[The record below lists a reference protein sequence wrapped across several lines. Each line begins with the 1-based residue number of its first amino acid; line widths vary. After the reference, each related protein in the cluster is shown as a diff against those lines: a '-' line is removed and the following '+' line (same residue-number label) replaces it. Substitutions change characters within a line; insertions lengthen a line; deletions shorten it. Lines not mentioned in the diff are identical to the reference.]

1 MTPETGNALNTPHD
15 WSARARSTAMDALRY
30 TQFVGIMKRALLV
43 AAFAVISAVLA
54 FFFLARQ
61 PGRVTVGY
69 ERLGHVEND
78 LAMVKP
84 RLTGQDAQGNP
95 FVVTA
100 DAAIRDA
107 KNPKRARLQKVEADF
122 TQGPD
127 GWFNATSARGL
138 VDMDAGTL
146 QLNGGV
152 NVFSGQGYELHTASA
167 FADLHK
173 GKVNGYEPVT
183 GQGPMGDLRAD
194 QFQFDRNTK
203 LLTLNGHVHMTIVGT
218 KT

>member
-1 MTPETGNALNTPHD
+1 MSPKSGDALNTPHD

-61 PGRVTVGY
+61 PARVSMSY
-69 ERLGHVEND
+69 EQLGHVEND
-78 LAMVKP
+78 LTMVKP

-100 DAAIRDA
+100 EAAIQDA
-107 KNPKRARLQKVEADF
+107 KNPKRARLRKVEADF
-122 TQGPD
+122 TQPD
-127 GWFNATSARGL
+127 GWFNAIGATGL
-138 VDMDAGTL
+138 VDMNAGTL
-146 QLNGGV
+146 QLGGGIS
-152 NVFSGQGYELHTASA
+152 VFSGQGYELHTASA
-167 FADLHK
+167 FVDLHK
-173 GKVNGYEPVT
+173 GKVNGNQPVT
-183 GQGPMGDLRAD
+183 GQGPLGDLRAD
-194 QFQFDRNTK
+194 QFQFDRNSK
-203 LLTLNGHVHMTIVGT
+203 LLTLKGHVHMTLIGT